1 MIPDSVIQRARDVDL
16 YSVVSQSVELKKNGP
31 EWLGLC
37 PFHSESTPS
46 FTVVPAKGFY
56 HCFGCGEHGNVIDF
70 IQKVKGISFP
80 EAVSELTGNSEQ
92 HPVRV
97 QPKRKPN
104 PEPVASFENTPA
116 ERVWNRSIS
125 IYGSLGEKYLRLRG
139 CFIPPEDGALRF
151 VPSLNYPRS
160 NNSFPALV
168 ALVTDAITNEKRTLR
183 TTFLSK
189 DGTNKAPVKI
199 PKLTWKGLSTNGV
212 IKLCGDEDVY
222 DELCIAEGIETAL
235 TAAHERPA
243 VWATGD
249 SGTMKKLPV
258 VERIKDLLIVADNDV
273 AGARASEEVGSRYY
287 DAGCKVTIYKPTT
300 EKADLNDM
308 VTA

>member
-1 MIPDSVIQRARDVDL
+1 MIPKSVIQNLRNTDPYD
-16 YSVVSQSVELKKNGP
+16 VVSQYVDLKKHGK

-56 HCFGCGEHGNVIDF
+56 HCFGCGAHGDVIDF
-70 IQKVKGISFP
+70 VRKINDLSFQ
-80 EAVSELTGNSEQ
+80 EAVSKLTGDNH
-92 HPVRV
+92 HPVKV
-97 QPKRKPN
+97 QPKIK
-104 PEPVASFENTPA
+104 PEPKPIAFEDSPASK
-116 ERVWNRSIS
+116 VWKRSHS
-125 IYGSLGEKYLRLRG
+125 IYGSLGEKYLKMRG

-151 VPSLNYPRS
+151 VPSLRYPRS
-160 NNSFPALV
+160 NDSYPALV

-183 TTFLSK
+183 TTFLNK
-189 DGTNKAPVKI
+189 HGTGKAPVPN

-212 IKLCGDEDVY
+212 IKLCGDEDVF
-222 DELCIAEGIETAL
+222 DKLCIAEGIETAL
-235 TAAHERPA
+235 TAAYERPQ

-249 SGTMKKLPV
+249 SGTMKKFPD
-258 VERIKDLLIVADNDV
+258 VERIKDLVIVADNDI
-273 AGARASEEVGSRYY
+273 AGARASEEVASRYY
-287 DAGCKVTIYKPTT
+287 DAGCTVKIYKPSE